1 MHRHRYVNSAMGE
14 LLGEDDELA
23 AKETLYRC
31 LDVRLEYKRA
41 LFDHLSQRWQDL
53 FAVKFEVLLY
63 DSTSIGPR
71 PRNSG
76 DFPQYSSSDAL
87 CRLYAASCISRT

>member
-1 MHRHRYVNSAMGE
+1 MGE
-14 LLGEDDELA
+14 LLAEDDGLA

-31 LDVRLEYKRA
+31 LDVRSEYERA

-53 FAVKFEVLLY
+53 FVVKFEVLLY

-76 DFPQYSSSDAL
+76 DFPQHSSSDAL